1 MLVPDLAAAEMP
13 IEKPAGIVAQ
23 HPDDRGRAALR
34 DQPLEQS
41 EQQRPA
47 DTLVLPVRRDVKR
60 KDLAGMLGAV
70 PVPTA
75 AAEPDDLA
83 LSIDGNADIVRLAP
97 DDGRPPDFAA
107 LRRQADKK
115 LRGQDSG
122 ISSPP
127 RLDIE
132 SGDAA
137 GIAGACG
144 TDRDRAH
151 VGPLCPVFPHLG
163 RGETRGSRPP
173 ERALMHSRIVGAML
187 AT

>member
-1 MLVPDLAAAEMP
+1 
-13 IEKPAGIVAQ
+13 
-23 HPDDRGRAALR
+23 
-34 DQPLEQS
+34 
-41 EQQRPA
+41 
-47 DTLVLPVRRDVKR
+47 
-60 KDLAGMLGAV
+60 MLGAV
-70 PVPTA
+70 PVAAA

-83 LSIDGNADIVRLAP
+83 FGVNGNAHVARLAL

-115 LRGQDSG
+115 RRCQDAG
-122 ISSPP
+122 ISGPP

-151 VGPLCPVFPHLG
+151 AGPLCPVFPPLG
-163 RGETRGSRPP
+163 RGNRAG
-173 ERALMHSRIVGAML
+173 ERQPGQRAAMDLPAVGAML
-187 AT
+187 AA